1 MKTKQAIMLGL
12 AYFSTTVGAG
22 FASGQEALQYYI
34 SYGTWGIVG
43 VFITFI
49 IVPPAA
55 MIILQYGTYLRA
67 QSHNEVFNEMMG
79 PWLSKVFDWFLIFA
93 QFAIAFVML
102 AGAGSNLDQA
112 FGIPTWIG
120 SVIMVILCIA
130 FGLLDT
136 ERVTI
141 VLGVLTPLMVI
152 LLVGAS
158 IWSIV
163 QGPGDYQEV
172 ETYAMETINQPLP
185 NWFLSTVNYIGL
197 GLFSSV
203 AMAFL
208 IGGTVWDNRVAG
220 WGGLFG
226 GVLFA
231 GIMVL
236 LVFGLMF
243 RAEDIAH
250 TPLPTLALFN
260 QIHPA
265 IGFVAA
271 VMTYLMIFSTAL
283 GQLYSLGK
291 RVAAKKPKRFPVYFI
306 SICAVAFGLSF
317 LDFVEM
323 VGFIFPIVGWMGLAL
338 VVVLFAAFIYQGRNN
353 FGHEYRRRDHVRSLI
368 LKTMDP
374 KGRLSD
380 DILKKVDE
388 ELDDSPVETRFVRH
402 DLIQDVKRE
411 KGLPTVT
418 ISETSPLDP
427 SIDEAADGNT
437 SVSTNG
443 PK

>member
-1 MKTKQAIMLGL
+1 MKTKQIIILGL
-12 AYFSTTVGAG
+12 AYFSTTIGAG

-34 SYGTWGIVG
+34 SYGTWGIIG
-43 VFITFI
+43 AFITFL

-55 MIILQYGTYLRA
+55 MIILQYGAYLRA
-67 QSHNEVFNEMMG
+67 QSHNEVFEEMMG
-79 PWLSKVFDWFLIFA
+79 SWLSKVFDWFLIFA
-93 QFAIAFVML
+93 QFAIASVML
-102 AGAGSNLDQA
+102 AGAGANLDQA
-112 FGIPTWIG
+112 FGLPTWVG
-120 SVIMVILCIA
+120 SVVMLVLCVA

-136 ERVTI
+136 ERVTL
-141 VLGVLTPLMVI
+141 VLGVLTPLMVV
-152 LLVGAS
+152 LLVGGS

-172 ETYAMETINQPLP
+172 ETYVMETINQPLP
-185 NWFLSTVNYIGL
+185 NWFLSTINYIGL
-197 GLFSSV
+197 GLFSSI

-208 IGGTVWDNRVAG
+208 IGGTVWDNRIAG
-220 WGGLFG
+220 WGGLLG

-265 IGFVAA
+265 IALVAA

-283 GQLYSLGK
+283 GQLYSLAK
-291 RVAAKKPKRFPVYFI
+291 RVASKKPQHFPWYLI
-306 SICAVAFGLSF
+306 GLSLVAFGISF
-317 LDFVEM
+317 FDFVTL
-323 VGFIFPIVGWMGLAL
+323 VGFIFPIVGWMGIAL
-338 VVVLFAAFIYQGRNN
+338 IIILFGAFLYQGRNN
-353 FGHEYRRRDHVRSLI
+353 FGQEYRRRDHVRSII

-380 DILKKVDE
+380 EAME
-388 ELDDSPVETRFVRH
+388 EVEAGLEDSPVEPRLVSH
-402 DLIQDVKRE
+402 DLIQDVQRE
-411 KGLPTVT
+411 KGLPVVTV
-418 ISETSPLDP
+418 IETPA
-427 SIDEAADGNT
+427 EKQKGE
-437 SVSTNG
+437 TNA
-443 PK
+443 